1 MIEELL
7 TSKDSEVRAATVRTA
22 SGKLLNRA
30 LSFLYPLE
38 CSEGRDKPANPEER
52 VLDSGKQDDAENQ
65 KSECEHI
72 AKRPIHAAAIEARR
86 KLNKLL
92 NT

>member
-7 TSKDSEVRAATVRTA
+7 TSKDGEVRAATVRTA

-38 CSEGRDKPANPEER
+38 CSEVRDKPANPEKR
-52 VLDSGKQDDAENQ
+52 VLDSGKQDDADNQ
-65 KSECEHI
+65 KNECEHI
-72 AKRPIHAAAIEARR
+72 AKRLTRAAAIEARR